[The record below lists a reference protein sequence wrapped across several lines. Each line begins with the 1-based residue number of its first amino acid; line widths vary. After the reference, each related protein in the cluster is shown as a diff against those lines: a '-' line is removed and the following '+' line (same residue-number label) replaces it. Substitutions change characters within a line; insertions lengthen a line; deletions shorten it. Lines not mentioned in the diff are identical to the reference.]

1 MRSTDYNSGF
11 RGLGGNCE
19 PLKFGLLGALKI
31 VISSNSSASD
41 IFPAAG
47 PAGGFKF
54 ENGEIVPEAVTR
66 GEFAVRKRKPNIT
79 SGSDGVAYFI
89 IT

>member
-1 MRSTDYNSGF
+1 MRSITF
-11 RGLGGNCE
+11 LGALPVRE
-19 PLKFGLLGALKI
+19 RFIFLQLGALKI

-54 ENGEIVPEAVTR
+54 ENGEIVPEMLPNLLVFCFHFRFPASAV
-66 GEFAVRKRKPNIT
+66 FCF
-79 SGSDGVAYFI
+79 Y
-89 IT
+89 

>member
-1 MRSTDYNSGF
+1 MRSITF
-11 RGLGGNCE
+11 LGALPVRE
-19 PLKFGLLGALKI
+19 RFIFLQLGALKI